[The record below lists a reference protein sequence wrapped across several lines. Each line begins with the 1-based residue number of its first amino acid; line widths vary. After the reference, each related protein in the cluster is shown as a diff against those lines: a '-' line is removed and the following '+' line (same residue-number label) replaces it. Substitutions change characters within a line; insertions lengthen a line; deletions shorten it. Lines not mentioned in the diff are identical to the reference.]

1 MCDSVKPSVCC
12 FQGYD
17 GEMSSTGTL
26 RSTKYGSMAS
36 LDSMKSDPFSKSPR
50 TSRKQMAME
59 DIPDGPSENFF
70 SVAKH
75 FSIKYENEIHCIQN
89 NFNFKLWYRVEN
101 KISVSRDFSD
111 VYLCFSGFC
120 NLYIR

>member
-1 MCDSVKPSVCC
+1 
-12 FQGYD
+12 
-17 GEMSSTGTL
+17 MSSTGTL

-70 SVAKH
+70 SFAKH

-89 NFNFKLWYRVEN
+89 NFNFKIWYRVEN
-101 KISVSRDFSD
+101 KIYLFQEISVMFTND
-111 VYLCFSGFC
+111 FSGFC